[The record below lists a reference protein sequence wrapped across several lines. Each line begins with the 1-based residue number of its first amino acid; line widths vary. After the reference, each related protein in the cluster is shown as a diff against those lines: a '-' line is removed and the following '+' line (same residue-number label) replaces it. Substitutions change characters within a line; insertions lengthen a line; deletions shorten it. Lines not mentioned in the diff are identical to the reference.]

1 MEVVE
6 LPGGLGAV
14 VDEPLLASMTQNWQ
28 AWDPMGTR
36 AKRTPLF
43 ESRPTLWEVVA
54 FARRATWSRA
64 SLATALARE
73 ASGELAG
80 EALGDEPDDLVRAVL
95 EAVPAHLLAR
105 DGVSTHAPA
114 RGATVLQLRFYQQL
128 LFSAIIKV
136 QNQKFVNRTSC
147 ANRHRTISVERETT
161 GSTTS
166 LQVRARISDH

>member
-1 MEVVE
+1 
-6 LPGGLGAV
+6 
-14 VDEPLLASMTQNWQ
+14 
-28 AWDPMGTR
+28 MGTR
-36 AKRTPLF
+36 AKRTPLL

-73 ASGELAG
+73 ASGDSPGKLSATNLTTSSVRSSRPCSLTCSPVTVFQLMRPRGARRPECPVAPAG
-80 EALGDEPDDLVRAVL
+80 QV
-95 EAVPAHLLAR
+95 
-105 DGVSTHAPA
+105 VSTHAPA

-166 LQVRARISDH
+166 LQVRARISDQ